1 MEVRQVLDALKIALI
16 ELTVLGLKNGVVR
29 RLTRAGRIG
38 LGVFLHDGGLAGQ
51 DLASHIL
58 ELSDARVILARG
70 VVDGAHGLELI
81 HIERLE
87 LHVERTVRQGA
98 QVEIE
103 QLVERT
109 GVDDLAAI
117 DLTVDLDGGLVD
129 LEEVAGVHV
138 AEHINQIVVEHML
151 KQRGIAVLRHALEG
165 SLREVAVIIAHKD
178 GNTAGDRGIN
188 LVGRLAPLLH
198 GVMQKDVLVD
208 VISDLGQV
216 GVVLLTQ
223 LHNGHLDIL
232 AKGLHELLIQLLAAL
247 VTKGEL
253 ETRVVEGHGH
263 KGAVDVG
270 EHLVL
275 IIRPLG
281 KARQEIV
288 HALVK
293 GVIDMR
299 TVLVDQDSGLVSAV
313 IGIARNVATALQN
326 GNTIADGLGKTA
338 GANGTGISSTDDNHV
353 VRAGV
358 KAFRQA

>member
-1 MEVRQVLDALKIALI
+1 M
-16 ELTVLGLKNGVVR
+16 
-29 RLTRAGRIG
+29 
-38 LGVFLHDGGLAGQ
+38 
-51 DLASHIL
+51 
-58 ELSDARVILARG
+58 
-70 VVDGAHGLELI
+70 
-81 HIERLE
+81 
-87 LHVERTVRQGA
+87 
-98 QVEIE
+98 
-103 QLVERT
+103 
-109 GVDDLAAI
+109 
-117 DLTVDLDGGLVD
+117 
-129 LEEVAGVHV
+129 
-138 AEHINQIVVEHML
+138 VEHVL
-151 KQRGIAVLRHALEG
+151 KERRVALLRHALEG
-165 SLREVAVIIAHKD
+165 SLREVAIVIAHKD
-178 GNTAGDRGIN
+178 GDAAGDRGVD

-208 VISDLGQV
+208 VIGDLGKIR
-216 GVVLLTQ
+216 VVLLTQ

-232 AKGLHELLIQLLAAL
+232 AKGLHELLVQLLAAL

-253 ETRVVEGHGH
+253 ETRMVEGYGH

-293 GVIDMR
+293 SVIDMR

-326 GNTIADGLGKTA
+326 GNTIADGLGETA

-353 VRAGV
+353 VCAGV

>member
-16 ELTVLGLKNGVVR
+16 ELAVLGLKNGVIR
-29 RLTRAGRIG
+29 RLARAGRIG
-38 LGVFLHDGGLAGQ
+38 LGVLLHDGGLAGQ
-51 DLASHIL
+51 DLTGHVL
-58 ELSDARVILARG
+58 ELGDARVILARG
-70 VVDGAHGLELI
+70 VVDGAHGLELV

-87 LHVERTVRQGA
+87 LHVERAVRQRA
-98 QVEIE
+98 QVEVE
-103 QLVERT
+103 QLIERT
-109 GVDDLAAI
+109 GIDNLAAVDLA
-117 DLTVDLDGGLVD
+117 TDLDGGLVD
-129 LEEVAGVHV
+129 LKEIAGVHV
-138 AEHINQIVVEHML
+138 AEHVDQVVVEHML
-151 KQRGIAVLRHALEG
+151 EQRRVAVLRHTLEG
-165 SLREVAVIIAHKD
+165 SLREIAVIVAHKD
-178 GNTAGDRGIN
+178 GNATGDRGID

-208 VISDLGQV
+208 VIGDLGQV

-247 VTKGEL
+247 ITKGEL
-253 ETRVVEGHGH
+253 ETRMVEGHGH

-326 GNTIADGLGKTA
+326 GNTIADSLGKTA

>member
-1 MEVRQVLDALKIALI
+1 M
-16 ELTVLGLKNGVVR
+16 
-29 RLTRAGRIG
+29 
-38 LGVFLHDGGLAGQ
+38 
-51 DLASHIL
+51 
-58 ELSDARVILARG
+58 
-70 VVDGAHGLELI
+70 
-81 HIERLE
+81 
-87 LHVERTVRQGA
+87 
-98 QVEIE
+98 
-103 QLVERT
+103 
-109 GVDDLAAI
+109 
-117 DLTVDLDGGLVD
+117 
-129 LEEVAGVHV
+129 
-138 AEHINQIVVEHML
+138 VEHVIE
-151 KQRGIAVLRHALEG
+151 QRGIAVLRHALEG
-165 SLREVAVIIAHKD
+165 SLREVAVIVAHKN
-178 GNTAGDRGIN
+178 GNAAGDRRVD

-198 GVMQKDVLVD
+198 GVMQKDILID
-208 VISDLGQV
+208 VIGDFGKIR
-216 GVVLLTQ
+216 VVLLAQ

-253 ETRVVEGHGH
+253 ETRMVEGHGH
-263 KGAVDVG
+263 KGTVDVG

>member
-1 MEVRQVLDALKIALI
+1 MLEQ
-16 ELTVLGLKNGVVR
+16 R
-29 RLTRAGRIG
+29 R
-38 LGVFLHDGGLAGQ
+38 V
-51 DLASHIL
+51 
-58 ELSDARVILARG
+58 
-70 VVDGAHGLELI
+70 
-81 HIERLE
+81 
-87 LHVERTVRQGA
+87 
-98 QVEIE
+98 
-103 QLVERT
+103 
-109 GVDDLAAI
+109 
-117 DLTVDLDGGLVD
+117 
-129 LEEVAGVHV
+129 
-138 AEHINQIVVEHML
+138 
-151 KQRGIAVLRHALEG
+151 AVLRHTLEG
-165 SLREVAVIIAHKD
+165 SLREIAVIVAHKD
-178 GNTAGDRGIN
+178 GNATGDRGID